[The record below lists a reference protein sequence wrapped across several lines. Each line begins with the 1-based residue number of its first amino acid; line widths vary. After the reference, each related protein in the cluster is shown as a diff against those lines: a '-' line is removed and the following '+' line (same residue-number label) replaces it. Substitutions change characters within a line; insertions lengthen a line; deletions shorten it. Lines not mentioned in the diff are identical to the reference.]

1 MPKNGPN
8 KRKRVP
14 KFSFT
19 ETQGI
24 GWHVSFRD
32 PQTGWPTRH
41 RFGIR
46 EKGRE
51 PEARVAYHRWRHQY
65 GGMKAAEAKRLKA
78 LEQENARLKK
88 LVANLLLDK
97 QILDEALQGKW

>member
-1 MPKNGPN
+1 MPKAGPN

-14 KFSFT
+14 KLSFT

-32 PQTGWPTRH
+32 PKTGLPVRH

-46 EKGRE
+46 EKTRE
-51 PEARVAYHRWRHQY
+51 PEALVAYHRFL
-65 GGMKAAEAKRLKA
+65 AAYLENGPTRPMPTRNRKDASAGPRVSRL
-78 LEQENARLKK
+78 RP
-88 LVANLLLDK
+88 
-97 QILDEALQGKW
+97 DEKVVPET